1 MYSGTSPVCLSWH
14 RLFSSIV
21 KMASFHWVS
30 NYQWRG
36 KSAVSCYT
44 VSFNVRGL

>member
-1 MYSGTSPVCLSWH
+1 MYSGTFPLSS
-14 RLFSSIV
+14 LAVSFSSIV
-21 KMASFHWVS
+21 EMVSFHWVS

-36 KSAVSCYT
+36 MSAVSCYT